1 MFIDTFPFQKC
12 LETKETTKSL
22 AKIIFCQGIWSFLMF
37 IDTFPFS
44 KVSGNSKTTKSLEIM
59 TFLGGWS
66 FLLFLDTFRVQG
78 FLLFL
83 HFLDT
88 FGSGPLRAE
97 KREKF
102 TRGNF
107 TLPLGTL
114 LDPLG
119 TLLDLLGTLLDPLG
133 TLLDPLGTLLQYTGP
148 YWTLLQKT
156 GPVGYSTGT
165 CCHLKSCS
173 SSRDAFPN

>member
-1 MFIDTFPFQKC
+1 MKLIPLNIENVF
-12 LETKETTKSL
+12 KEENRL
-22 AKIIFCQGIWSFLMF
+22 DNFCCQGIL
-37 IDTFPFS
+37 
-44 KVSGNSKTTKSLEIM
+44 L
-59 TFLGGWS
+59 
-66 FLLFLDTFRVQG
+66 FLLFLDTFRIQG
-78 FLLFL
+78 VLLFL

-148 YWTLLQKT
+148 YWTLLQYT

-165 CCHLKSCS
+165 CCHLNIARGTTDPGYDKKSDEGS
-173 SSRDAFPN
+173 N

>member
-1 MFIDTFPFQKC
+1 MC
-12 LETKETTKSL
+12 LETKQQIPLNIENVFKEENRL
-22 AKIIFCQGIWSFLMF
+22 DNFCCQRIL
-37 IDTFPFS
+37 
-44 KVSGNSKTTKSLEIM
+44 L
-59 TFLGGWS
+59 
-66 FLLFLDTFRVQG
+66 FLLFLDTFRIQG
-78 FLLFL
+78 VLLFL

-102 TRGNF
+102 TRRNF

-133 TLLDPLGTLLQYTGP
+133 TLLDFGDPTAV
-148 YWTLLQKT
+148 YWTLLDPTAVYRTSWVLYWDLLPFKKLFFFE
-156 GPVGYSTGT
+156 GRLP
-165 CCHLKSCS
+165 
-173 SSRDAFPN
+173 